1 MKTTKKTVY
10 ITRNALFRD
19 FSMILCN
26 NITEADESFID
37 DNMELFYA
45 ECEVCNGTGE
55 VPTEASGNPNT
66 DTMEYKQCE
75 ECYGEGRHALEA
87 YQYFIINANEYELLR
102 LREYGVRVGHSK
114 LLDLD
119 IMPIYDWGTGW
130 SAFSYRKEVDAD
142 YQLSHDETLK
152 RNTVY

>member
-1 MKTTKKTVY
+1 MIKTEKKTVY

-19 FSMILCN
+19 FSMIMCN
-26 NITEADESFID
+26 NITEIDESFIE
-37 DNMELFYA
+37 DNMELFYIDCE
-45 ECEVCNGTGE
+45 ECGGTGE
-55 VPTEASGNPNT
+55 KDDKT
-66 DTMEYKQCE
+66 CE

-87 YQYFIINANEYELLR
+87 YQYFIINAGEYELSR
-102 LREYGVRVGHSK
+102 LKEYGVQVGHSN

-130 SAFSYRKEVDAD
+130 SAFSYSKEVDAD

-152 RNTVY
+152 RETVY

>member
-19 FSMILCN
+19 FSMIMCN
-26 NITEADESFID
+26 NITDIDESFIE
-37 DNMELFYA
+37 DNMELFYIDCE
-45 ECEVCNGTGE
+45 ECKGTGE
-55 VPTEASGNPNT
+55 K
-66 DTMEYKQCE
+66 DDKRCE
-75 ECYGEGRHALEA
+75 ECYGESQHTLEA
-87 YQYFIINANEYELLR
+87 YQYFIINAGEYKLSR

-130 SAFSYRKEVDAD
+130 NAFSYSKEVDAD

-152 RNTVY
+152 RETVY

>member
-19 FSMILCN
+19 FSMIMCN
-26 NITEADESFID
+26 NITEIDESFIE
-37 DNMELFYA
+37 DNMELFYT

-55 VPTEASGNPNT
+55 K
-66 DTMEYKQCE
+66 DDKRCE
-75 ECYGEGRHALEA
+75 ECYGEGQHTLEA
-87 YQYFIINANEYELLR
+87 YQYFIINAGEYELER

-130 SAFSYRKEVDAD
+130 NAFSYSKEVDAD

-152 RNTVY
+152 RETVY

>member
-1 MKTTKKTVY
+1 MSKEKKTIY

-19 FSMILCN
+19 FSMIMCN
-26 NITEADESFID
+26 NITDIDESFIE

-45 ECEVCNGTGE
+45 
-55 VPTEASGNPNT
+55 
-66 DTMEYKQCE
+66 DCE
-75 ECYGEGRHALEA
+75 ECGGSGEKENKPCDECCGEGRHEMEA
-87 YQYFIINANEYELLR
+87 YQYYIIDADEYELSR
-102 LREYGVRVGHSK
+102 LKEYSVRVGHSK

-130 SAFSYRKEVDAD
+130 SAFSYSKEVNAD

-152 RNTVY
+152 KETVY